1 MTRAILL
8 AIGAVAVAAAA
19 IPALVVAQGAPP
31 GPPATFWG
39 SVPAG
44 VGPGQSVIAIVSVG
58 GASQTCGFGATIA
71 DGAGGVAYVVDVIS
85 ESQRAGCGA
94 AGRTVQ
100 FYFVGNRQMA
110 TDTATWGGPGPAQRN
125 LTGLGPT
132 LTPRNITAMVAKD
145 NVP

>member
-19 IPALVVAQGAPP
+19 IPALVVAQAPP
-31 GPPATFWG
+31 GPPATFFG

-71 DGAGGVAYVVDVIS
+71 DGAGIFYVVDVIS

-110 TDTATWGGPGPAQRN
+110 TDTATWGGPGPALRN